1 MSEKAKRSIN
11 FPDLSVVAYRIF
23 GKYIGPI
30 LPLVKDLEADMKKA
44 IMRTT
49 IEKYAS
55 RMLLIFTVGF
65 AVATVATLPIL
76 IRWVTLGYAIAMAL
90 GLGMITG
97 TLAFWIMY
105 MYPSIVA
112 GNRRRKIDGSLNF
125 ATQYMAILAGA
136 EVTPEKIFKSV
147 LKADIEQVVKDEVAE
162 VVKKIDIFGD
172 DFYSALN
179 ARIKETPS
187 RKFGDL
193 MKGILAVGSMG
204 GDMRRYL
211 HIQGKLFMRER
222 KVEMKKQLEGLSI
235 TAEVYVSMGVVL
247 PLVLVIM
254 LSTMSFIGGTGMDA
268 VLWMMITT
276 FVLIPVLSLVM
287 LLFIDMSVPKEE

>member
-23 GKYIGPI
+23 GKHIGPI

-55 RMLLIFTVGF
+55 RMLLMFTVGF

-136 EVTPEKIFKSV
+136 EVTPEKIFKSM
-147 LKADIEQVVKDEVAE
+147 LKADIEPIVKDEVAE

-187 RKFGDL
+187 KKFGDL

-247 PLVLVIM
+247 PLIIVIM

>member
-1 MSEKAKRSIN
+1 MSEKAKRSFS
-11 FPDLSVVAYRIF
+11 FPDLSVVSYRIF
-23 GKYIGPI
+23 GNHIGPI

-55 RMLLIFTVGF
+55 RMLFIAAIGF
-65 AVATVATLPIL
+65 AVSTVATLPIL
-76 IRWVTLGYAIAMAL
+76 VRWVSLGYAVAMAL

-112 GNRRRKIDGSLNF
+112 GNRQRKIDSSLNF

-136 EVTPEKIFKSV
+136 EVTPEKIFKSM
-147 LKADIEQVVKDEVAE
+147 LKADIEPIVKDEVAE

-172 DFYSALN
+172 DFYNALN
-179 ARIKETPS
+179 SRIKETPS
-187 RKFGDL
+187 KKFGDL

-204 GDMRRYL
+204 GDLRRYL
-211 HIQGKLFMRER
+211 HIQGKLFMKER
-222 KVEMKKQLEGLSI
+222 KIDMRKQLEGLSI

-247 PLVLVIM
+247 PLILVIM
-254 LSTMSFIGGTGMDA
+254 LSTMSFIGGSGMDS
-268 VLWMMITT
+268 VLWMMVTT
-276 FVLIPVLSLVM
+276 FVLIPVASLVM
-287 LLFIDMSVPKEE
+287 LLLIDMSVPKEE